1 MHTAGYCLDI
11 GMRRWLL
18 KVIHE
23 GQPWGR
29 GTQRWGGHCM
39 GRGLVETRRGAMGE
53 LKSPFSGC
61 RERESLQMRGWRV
74 VLEMLHRRT
83 GPRLLGTQE
92 DLSIA

>member
-1 MHTAGYCLDI
+1 
-11 GMRRWLL
+11 
-18 KVIHE
+18 
-23 GQPWGR
+23 
-29 GTQRWGGHCM
+29 
-39 GRGLVETRRGAMGE
+39 MGE

-74 VLEMLHRRT
+74 VLEMLHCRT